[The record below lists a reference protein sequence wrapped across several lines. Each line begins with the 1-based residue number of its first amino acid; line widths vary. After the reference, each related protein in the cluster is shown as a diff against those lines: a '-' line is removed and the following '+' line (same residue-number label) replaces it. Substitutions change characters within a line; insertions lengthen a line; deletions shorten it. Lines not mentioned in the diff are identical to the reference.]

1 MRAAAGLLLP
11 PGVITPFIMTIFCL
25 HRLPLRILCLVLVGL
40 VWMVS
45 GCGLFRGGKAEK
57 TAIELASDGVDHY
70 DAGNY
75 MKAVETFEQL
85 RDWYPFS
92 KYAMLA
98 ELKIADSHYHL
109 KQYEDAI
116 FAYEEFEN
124 LHPRNEAVP
133 YVVYQI
139 GMCYFD
145 QIDTVDRDQTSAQN
159 ALKTFSRLI
168 QQHPRS
174 SYARQA
180 EAHLKECLKSLAG
193 HDYYVGLFYYKSKH
207 YKAALKRFEAIITRY
222 PDVGIH
228 FDALQYITRCE
239 EEIRK
244 EEMAGKKEQ
253 KELKKEAPR
262 KSIDVW
268 DDLPGSKTPTPH

>member
-1 MRAAAGLLLP
+1 MVTCGSHRLHAWAVFTALFVL
-11 PGVITPFIMTIFCL
+11 VITL
-25 HRLPLRILCLVLVGL
+25 
-40 VWMVS
+40 S
-45 GCGLFRGGKAEK
+45 GCSLFRGKKAEK
-57 TAIELASDGVDHY
+57 SAIELASEGVDHY
-70 DAGNY
+70 DAGNF
-75 MKAVETFEQL
+75 KRSIESFEQL
-85 RDWYPFS
+85 KDWYPFS

-139 GMCYFD
+139 GRCYFD
-145 QIDTVDRDQTSAQN
+145 QIDTVDRDQTSAEN

-180 EAHLKECLKSLAG
+180 ESHIKECLKSLAG

-222 PDVGIH
+222 PDVGVH

-244 EEMAGKKEQ
+244 EELAGKKEV
-253 KELKKEAPR
+253 KEKKKEAPR
-262 KSIDVW
+262 KSRDVW